1 MFGFCLSATG
11 PKRGPDDITLRLSLK
26 VQYENHRTQTLILPS
41 WISYLTRMTVAG
53 QTGSTVLRRAR
64 NGGMDVKT
72 AMAFSK
78 PTGPFSIVAGGKDA
92 WYTGVEGVVIAVLNH
107 SSGVDL
113 RGKTVQ
119 IAMTRDFRSLA
130 PDVAE
135 KLNEKWKDYGTVWM
149 GVAESE
155 TLTFQ
160 IPQEPPTRNCITLVA
175 R

>member
-1 MFGFCLSATG
+1 M
-11 PKRGPDDITLRLSLK
+11 
-26 VQYENHRTQTLILPS
+26 QYENHRTQTLILPS

-92 WYTGVEGVVIAVLNH
+92 WYTEVEGVVIAVLNH

-160 IPQEPPTRNCITLVA
+160 IPQKPPTRNCITLVA